1 MSKVNQNY
9 INSIVKQA
17 LEEDLRPD
25 GDITTK
31 LISFKEKKAKHAKGG
46 GGRRGGGAVLA
57 RGGACRT
64 PIARGVRWEIR

>member
-17 LEEDLRPD
+17 LKEDLKPN

-31 LISFKEKKAKHAKGG
+31 LISFKDKKISAKIIESCPYDPNFDIIKS
-46 GGRRGGGAVLA
+46 
-57 RGGACRT
+57 
-64 PIARGVRWEIR
+64 